1 MTRETPGSTLAW
13 QTLGQACLIRKEY
26 PEARESFLKVVSL
39 DSKDQKPLICL
50 GQILLEETAGRR
62 PILQGAPFDPI
73 FQRAGNEAEVYLRKA
88 VEIEPRLAYS
98 HALLCRALCYQH
110 RFAEAEEAGRKAVSL
125 NPELAI
131 VWTALADSLYYAQK
145 YDDAIDAYEKGLRL
159 DPFNLYHWQGMVVC
173 YRTQGAFSAG
183 EKKLR
188 DLVGEFPGSGPG
200 WHSLAMMLTAQNKTE
215 EAAQGYL
222 KAIALDKNNHL
233 SWNNLGLIHS
243 KRGEFDQAV
252 ECYQKALQQ
261 MPAYAEAWSNLGYTY
276 FKQDK
281 TAEAI
286 DAYQHALQAQPNHV
300 NALINLAQAAA
311 KIGNMDLARK
321 ACDQLA
327 TVNPAMAEQTRQRF
341 LR

>member
-1 MTRETPGSTLAW
+1 
-13 QTLGQACLIRKEY
+13 
-26 PEARESFLKVVSL
+26 
-39 DSKDQKPLICL
+39 
-50 GQILLEETAGRR
+50 
-62 PILQGAPFDPI
+62 
-73 FQRAGNEAEVYLRKA
+73 
-88 VEIEPRLAYS
+88 
-98 HALLCRALCYQH
+98 
-110 RFAEAEEAGRKAVSL
+110 
-125 NPELAI
+125 
-131 VWTALADSLYYAQK
+131 
-145 YDDAIDAYEKGLRL
+145 
-159 DPFNLYHWQGMVVC
+159 
-173 YRTQGAFSAG
+173 
-183 EKKLR
+183 
-188 DLVGEFPGSGPG
+188 
-200 WHSLAMMLTAQNKTE
+200 MMLTAQNKTE